1 MQSVCPSRRMALKLL
16 GSAALC
22 SVIPGQAY
30 ASRSTKG
37 SRFLDMV
44 NLHTGDR
51 FEGDF
56 WHDGSYQQAALDG
69 FNYVLRDHRQNIV
82 APMDLRVFDILFNLQ
97 QKLGKTGEIEIISGY
112 RSPHT
117 NAMLAS
123 KSGGVAKKS
132 YHMKGMAVDLRMPG
146 VKLADLRDAAKSL
159 KAGGVGFYPR
169 SDFIHVDCG
178 PVRYW

>member
-1 MQSVCPSRRMALKLL
+1 MALKFL
-16 GSAALC
+16 GSAALF
-22 SVIPGQAY
+22 SVLPSRAH
-30 ASRSTKG
+30 ASRSTTG
-37 SRFLDMV
+37 SRFLNMV

-56 WHDGSYQQAALDG
+56 WQDGNYQQAALDG

-82 APMDLRVFDILFNLQ
+82 APMDLRVFDILFDLQ

-117 NAMLAS
+117 NALLAA
-123 KSGGVAKKS
+123 KSSGVAKKS
-132 YHMKGMAVDLRMPG
+132 YHMKGMAVDIRMPG
-146 VKLADLRDAAKSL
+146 VKLAHLRDVARSL
-159 KAGGVGFYPR
+159 KAGGVGYYPK
-169 SDFIHVDCG
+169 SDFVHLDCG